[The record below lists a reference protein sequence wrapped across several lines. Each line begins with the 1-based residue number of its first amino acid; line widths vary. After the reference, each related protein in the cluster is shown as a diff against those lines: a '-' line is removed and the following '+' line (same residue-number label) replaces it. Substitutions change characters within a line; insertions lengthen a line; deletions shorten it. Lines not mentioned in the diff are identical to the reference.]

1 MKLLDASFESCG
13 DLQELF
19 HPLSPDLVALQLS
32 QGPLQGRLRIFQ
44 TGSIR
49 FNLLETKQSLFLS
62 GTRRPKPCTVA
73 IPLDKAEAASAYRAQ
88 GIPVLWPAL
97 MGYNRH
103 LSDFDLKL
111 PAGARLATIVIDQ
124 DTLLNQ
130 LKGRG
135 GGGELSLERW
145 ESTNQL
151 ELQPE
156 LQQTLRDQL
165 RELMERGEQRC
176 EPQEP
181 NQLINTVIQCFEQP
195 RSRTSF
201 IAKREARHQA
211 AIDLLHWRTKH
222 TMKRVTMEE
231 LSSALFHSRTSL
243 ARGCQEHFGL
253 TPTQLQRSIRLD
265 RVRMKLIRGS
275 DSIRAIAKEFGFQSR
290 SHFAQRYQDQFGEPP
305 QTTLQS
311 ARFNS
316 VLANR
321 VQMGPQQI
329 ALEKR
334 TS

>member
-1 MKLLDASFESCG
+1 VKLLDASFESCG

-19 HPLSPDLVALQLS
+19 QPLSPDLVALQLS
-32 QGPLQGRLRIFQ
+32 RGPLQGRLRIFQ

-62 GTRRPKPCTVA
+62 GTRRPKLCTVA
-73 IPLDKAEAASAYRAQ
+73 IPLDKTEASSAYRAQ

-103 LSDFDLKL
+103 LTDFDLKL
-111 PAGARLATIVIDQ
+111 PARTQLATIVIDQ

-130 LKGRG
+130 LKGR

-243 ARGCQEHFGL
+243 AKGCQEHFGL

-321 VQMGPQQI
+321 VQMGPQEL
-329 ALEKR
+329 ALQKR

>member
-19 HPLSPDLVALQLS
+19 QPLSPDLVALQLS

-62 GTRRPKPCTVA
+62 GTRRPKLCTVA
-73 IPLDKAEAASAYRAQ
+73 IPLDKADASSAYRAQ

-103 LSDFDLKL
+103 LTDFDLKL
-111 PAGARLATIVIDQ
+111 PARAQLATIVIDQ
-124 DTLLNQ
+124 DTLLNK
-130 LKGRG
+130 LKGR

-145 ESTNQL
+145 KSTNQL

-181 NQLINTVIQCFEQP
+181 NQLINTVIRCFEQP
-195 RSRTSF
+195 QSRTSF

-222 TMKRVTMEE
+222 TIKRVTMEE

-243 ARGCQEHFGL
+243 AKGCQEHFGL

-275 DSIRAIAKEFGFQSR
+275 DSIRAVAEEFGFQSR

-321 VQMGPQQI
+321 VQMGPQEI
-329 ALEKR
+329 ALEKG